1 VESLKTVLLVHE
13 YYQQPGG
20 EDEVFAAESR
30 LLEAHGHR
38 VVHYT
43 DHNDRVKD
51 LGSAT
56 LARAT
61 VWNGAVY
68 RELRRLIRAERP
80 QVVHFHNTFP
90 LISPASYYAA
100 KAEGLPVVQT
110 LHNYRL
116 FCTNSVFFRDG
127 HVCEDCVGK
136 TPPWPGVLHSCYRG
150 SRMAS
155 GTVAAMLTAHRTL
168 RTWTKMVDTYIALT
182 EFARE
187 KAIQGGLPADKLVV
201 KPHFVHP
208 DPGLDKGCGGYALF
222 VGRLSPEKGTKTL
235 LSAWKQLRG
244 ELPLK
249 IVGDGP
255 LAQETAEAA
264 LRVAG
269 VTWLG
274 RRSLE
279 EVYKLMG
286 EAAFL
291 VFPSEW
297 YETFGR
303 VAIEAFAK
311 GTPVVASKI
320 GAIAELVDH
329 GRTGL
334 HFQAGNPKDLVEQVQ
349 WLSQHSCELARMRNE
364 ARAEFESKYTEGL
377 NYQSL
382 IDIYQSAVE
391 RARERA

>member
-1 VESLKTVLLVHE
+1 MESLKTILLVHE

-20 EDEVFAAESR
+20 EDEVFAAECR

-43 DHNDRVKD
+43 DHNDRVKNV
-51 LGSAT
+51 GSLA

-61 VWNGAVY
+61 VWNGAAY
-68 RELRRLIRAERP
+68 RELRKLIRAERP
-80 QVVHFHNTFP
+80 QAVHFHNTFP
-90 LISPASYYAA
+90 LISPAGYYAA
-100 KAEGLPVVQT
+100 KAEGLPVIQT

-150 SRMAS
+150 SRTTS
-155 GTVAAMLTAHRTL
+155 GTVATMLTAHRTL
-168 RTWTKMVDTYIALT
+168 RTWTKTVDTYIALT

-187 KAIQGGLPADKLVV
+187 KAIQGGLPAGTLMV

-208 DPGLDKGCGGYALF
+208 DPGLDKGGGGYALF

-235 LSAWKQLRG
+235 LSAWRQLRG

-255 LAQETAEAA
+255 LAPETAEAA
-264 LRVAG
+264 RRVPG
-269 VTWLG
+269 VKWLG

-286 EAAFL
+286 GAAFL

-303 VAIEAFAK
+303 VAIEAFAR

-334 HFQAGNPKDLVEQVQ
+334 HFRAGDPKDLVAQVQ
-349 WLSQHSCELARMRNE
+349 WILRHPDELACMRNE
-364 ARAEFESKYTEGL
+364 ARAEFETKYTAGH

-382 IDIYQSAVE
+382 IEIYQTSAK
-391 RARERA
+391 RAKDRA